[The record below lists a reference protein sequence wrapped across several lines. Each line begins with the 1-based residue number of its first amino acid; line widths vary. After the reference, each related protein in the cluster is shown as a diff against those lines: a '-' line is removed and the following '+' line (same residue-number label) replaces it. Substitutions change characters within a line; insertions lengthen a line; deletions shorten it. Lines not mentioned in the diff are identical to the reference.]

1 REWVTPARD
10 QLSAGLEPCLSRVRI
25 SATPE
30 LTPLTGVH
38 EEVIANFVARLR
50 RQASQANSRQK
61 RPKPGSPHDLV
72 VGVVSRQRLG
82 QGTGCGLTVRVGQA
96 RKTRRARRP
105 PRVPI

>member
-1 REWVTPARD
+1 GVGDEGNGSRLPGI
-10 QLSAGLEPCLSRVRI
+10 SAGLEPCLSRARI

-30 LTPLTGVH
+30 LTPLTGMH

-82 QGTGCGLTVRVGQA
+82 QGTGCGLTVRLVRRERRGGLDA
-96 RKTRRARRP
+96 RP
-105 PRVPI
+105 